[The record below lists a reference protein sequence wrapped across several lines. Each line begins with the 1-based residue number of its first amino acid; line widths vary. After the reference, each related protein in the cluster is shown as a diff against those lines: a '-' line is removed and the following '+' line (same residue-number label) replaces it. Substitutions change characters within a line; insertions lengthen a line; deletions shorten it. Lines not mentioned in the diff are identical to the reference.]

1 MTRRLALAALSLL
14 FFAAPALATEAP
26 AVTPLS
32 AEQAA
37 ELMDGETI
45 RDVDSGVPVRAE
57 VVALIQ
63 APMHQLAEIIVDYDR
78 ASEWA
83 PATPELGVSGR
94 DGEAYLV
101 TGVTA
106 LPWPI
111 ANRTWTM
118 RAVFGEREVEGHS
131 AWVDVFQYVEGSGNI
146 DDSFGY
152 WLLLPWPEDPSYTYV
167 KYVVNADPGIALP
180 DFVIRWATGNALP
193 GLIEAL
199 SERHDEMY

>member
-1 MTRRLALAALSLL
+1 MTARLALIVSALLL
-14 FFAAPALATEAP
+14 LSSSALATEAP
-26 AVTPLS
+26 SVTPLS
-32 AEQAA
+32 DEQVA
-37 ELMDGETI
+37 ELMDGDTI
-45 RDVDSGVPVRAE
+45 RDVASGTPVRAE

-63 APMHQLAEIIVDYDR
+63 APMHELAEIIVDYDR
-78 ASEWA
+78 ATEWA
-83 PATPELGVSGR
+83 PATPELAVSGR

-101 TGVTA
+101 TGITA

-118 RAVFGEREVEGHS
+118 RAVFGETEVEGHN
-131 AWVDVFQYVEGSGNI
+131 AWVDVFEYVEGSGNI

-152 WLLLPWPEDPSYTYV
+152 WLLLPWPDDPSYTYV

-180 DFVIRWATGNALP
+180 EFVIRWATGNALP

-199 SERHDEMY
+199 GERHDELY